1 MTTTLLKLSKK
12 QLHLMYI
19 DKMKPDDD
27 LVAKTEKFVHHAETS
42 RPKDHVLGKR
52 PVEENPLSKNFYRPI
67 FTQISDQA
75 YYPAQSSIGFAS
87 SLMNSMYSID
97 FGNYD
102 YGLHFEDGT
111 IIQDES
117 LTDVLDEN
125 TRFPNKDTV
134 GFVNWGVEVAC
145 PKYAPAFYT
154 AMDPFNSIIS
164 HRRQS
169 SFEKSHVE
177 PDISPSDIHGFKAS
191 PMENQKEL
199 DSVVSQGTAPRRIW
213 PQINNE
219 K

>member
-117 LTDVLDEN
+117 LTDVLDEVFHN
-125 TRFPNKDTV
+125 PKHNNNQSSSEGKDSALPNMMHWSAEYPFPKQRH
-134 GFVNWGVEVAC
+134 C
-145 PKYAPAFYT
+145 C
-154 AMDPFNSIIS
+154 